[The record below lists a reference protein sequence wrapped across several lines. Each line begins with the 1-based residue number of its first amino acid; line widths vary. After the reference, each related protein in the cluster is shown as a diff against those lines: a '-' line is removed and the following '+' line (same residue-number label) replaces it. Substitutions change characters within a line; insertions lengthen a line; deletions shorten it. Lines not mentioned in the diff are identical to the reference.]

1 MLYRN
6 ATNNKAIYSVV
17 RDILLW
23 FARMGIWLQIKQM
36 TCAAC
41 LHVESVVF
49 CAYRNSSRFRL
60 FDSVVLAA
68 RCSSKI
74 VLPATV
80 RRFEAKALSA
90 EDSCFRQFVLGSVA
104 AAQAWMEAG
113 GDSRSVRDRCSL
125 ASGRIQAVLDLAF
138 AASAPRRKKVHY
150 QGIARVDLSYGC
162 RESHLGRATIHGELK
177 MLGLDISE
185 RSVLRWMRKAPRN
198 PEFAKRRSA
207 FLSNHRKAIAQR
219 VSSPCLR

>member
-125 ASGRIQAVLDLAF
+125 ASGRIQVVLGVAL
-138 AASAPRRKKVHY
+138 AASKPHGKKMR
-150 QGIARVDLSYGC
+150 QQDIA
-162 RESHLGRATIHGELK
+162 
-177 MLGLDISE
+177 
-185 RSVLRWMRKAPRN
+185 
-198 PEFAKRRSA
+198 
-207 FLSNHRKAIAQR
+207 
-219 VSSPCLR
+219 